1 MPVDEKI
8 PYFPLF
14 FEFSTVSTVL
24 LLLLGIYIFFLLL
37 DFLGNIKY
45 ILNLIVYK
53 RKEQKRMKFS
63 CEKSTLL
70 DAIHTAS
77 RAVSTKSTIA
87 ILEGLKITADEKLT
101 ITGYDLA
108 MGIRTCLDADIVQIG
123 EIVLNAKILGDI
135 IRKLPDDIIFFE
147 TDEKLLTTIKCG
159 RAIFNLVASTSDD
172 FPQMPEVNCAKQIK
186 MSQPMLKSMI
196 AQTIFA
202 VSDNE
207 AKPIHTGCL
216 FEIEQNHLNVVA
228 VDGYRLSVRREILE
242 NSFDN
247 MKFVVPGNALRE
259 IERILSDNSEKMVS
273 IYPDEKHILFEIDQ
287 TIFITRLIDGEFLN
301 YRAAIPQKSNSEVT
315 VNTQDMINSI
325 ERVSLIVSEKLKNPV
340 RMHFDGP
347 VIKMSCITA
356 IGKSYDECPI
366 DSPVDNLEI
375 GFNNKYLL
383 DALRACDD
391 EKIKLSLGGAL
402 NPMVIHAID
411 SEKFTYL
418 VLPVRLKSGE

>member
-1 MPVDEKI
+1 
-8 PYFPLF
+8 
-14 FEFSTVSTVL
+14 
-24 LLLLGIYIFFLLL
+24 
-37 DFLGNIKY
+37 
-45 ILNLIVYK
+45 
-53 RKEQKRMKFS
+53 MKFS

-87 ILEGLKITADEKLT
+87 VLEGLKITADSKLT
-101 ITGYDLA
+101 LTGYDLSI
-108 MGIRTCLDADIVQIG
+108 GIQTFLDADIIQTG
-123 EIVLNAKILGDI
+123 EIVLNAKLLGDI
-135 IRKLPDDIIFFE
+135 IRKLPDDVIFFE

-159 RAIFNLVASTSDD
+159 KAIFNLVASPAND

-186 MSQPMLKSMI
+186 MAQPMLKSMI

-216 FEIEQNHLNVVA
+216 FEIEQNNLNVIA
-228 VDGYRLSVRREILE
+228 VDGYRLSIRREILQNAPE
-242 NSFDN
+242 N

-259 IERILSDNSEKMVS
+259 IERILSDNSEKVVS
-273 IYPDEKHILFEIDQ
+273 IYPDEKHILFEINQ
-287 TIFITRLIDGEFLN
+287 TVFITRLIDGEFLN
-301 YRAAIPQKSNSEVT
+301 YRAAIPQKSDKNVI
-315 VNTQDMINSI
+315 VNVQEMINAI
-325 ERVSLIVSEKLKNPV
+325 ERVSLIVSEKLKNPI

-356 IGKSYDECPI
+356 LGKSYDECPI
-366 DSPVDNLEI
+366 DNPVDNLEI

-383 DALRACDD
+383 DAFRACNN
-391 EKIKLSLGGAL
+391 EKVKLSLGGAL
-402 NPMVIHAID
+402 NPMVINPVNG
-411 SEKFTYL
+411 EKFTYL

>member
-1 MPVDEKI
+1 
-8 PYFPLF
+8 
-14 FEFSTVSTVL
+14 
-24 LLLLGIYIFFLLL
+24 
-37 DFLGNIKY
+37 
-45 ILNLIVYK
+45 
-53 RKEQKRMKFS
+53 MKFS

-87 ILEGLKITADEKLT
+87 VLEGLKITADSKLT
-101 ITGYDLA
+101 LTGYDLS
-108 MGIRTCLDADIVQIG
+108 MGIRTFLDADIVQTG
-123 EIVLNAKILGDI
+123 EIVLSAKLLGDI
-135 IRKLPDDIIFFE
+135 IRKLPNDIIFFE

-159 RAIFNLVASTSDD
+159 RAVFNLVASPSDD

-186 MSQPMLKSMI
+186 MPQPMLKSMI
-196 AQTIFA
+196 SQTIFA

-216 FEIEQNHLNVVA
+216 FEIEQNNLTVVA
-228 VDGYRLSVRREILE
+228 VDGYRLSVRREVLE
-242 NSFDN
+242 NVPEN

-259 IERILSDNSEKMVS
+259 IERILSDDSEKFVS

-301 YRAAIPQKSNSEVT
+301 YRAAIPQKANYEVN
-315 VNTQDMINSI
+315 VNVQEMINSI

-366 DSPVDNLEI
+366 DSHVDNLEI

-391 EKIKLSLGGAL
+391 EKIKLSLGGTL
-402 NPMVIHAID
+402 NPMVIHPLD
-411 SEKFTYL
+411 GEKFTYL